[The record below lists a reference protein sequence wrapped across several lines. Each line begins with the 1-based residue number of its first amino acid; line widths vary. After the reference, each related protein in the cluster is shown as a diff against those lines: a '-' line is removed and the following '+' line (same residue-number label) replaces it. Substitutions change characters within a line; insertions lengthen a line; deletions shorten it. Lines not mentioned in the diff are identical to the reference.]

1 MHRRWLEQTWLFAC
15 ASCAGSA
22 RVPHALAG
30 WARHELEL
38 GQTVLLEAVHGNV
51 VAISLRVCETQAA
64 ALRARLD

>member
-1 MHRRWLEQTWLFAC
+1 
-15 ASCAGSA
+15 
-22 RVPHALAG
+22 VPHALAG